1 MHKDERDLLD
11 VLKFELEF
19 VEKGGY
25 GRSPR
30 EPWRPQFI
38 FEDSPTCMN
47 YDCKDGPGP
56 CNDCVLMHWIPDER
70 REEKAAC
77 RHIPLGPSD
86 ETLDALYRYG
96 DQQEIEG
103 AVATWLRATIS
114 QLESQRK
121 SGRPNA
127 SEHSLSS
134 GTPLK
139 GTPLYQQLHPKC
151 ANPGCSASARG
162 SRVAGVRDGNP
173 NNLHVDPGAGRD
185 LISNSQGG
193 ARIAAQIQSW
203 LEPTA
208 WATVAFCHHCQDDF
222 RSRLA
227 ALVRGPPGTSIPYIF
242 RTMRMSKGRVPG
254 SY

>member
-1 MHKDERDLLD
+1 MRSLAQHSAGKNSNYTILSGCLEGISLRISFRVPRPHWCKLDLNLRPPRPERGALSGQRNDN
-11 VLKFELEF
+11 E
-19 VEKGGY
+19 
-25 GRSPR
+25 SPSVFANIQSFR
-30 EPWRPQFI
+30 MGE
-38 FEDSPTCMN
+38 S
-47 YDCKDGPGP
+47 
-56 CNDCVLMHWIPDER
+56 V
-70 REEKAAC
+70 
-77 RHIPLGPSD
+77 
-86 ETLDALYRYG
+86 
-96 DQQEIEG
+96 G
-103 AVATWLRATIS
+103 ADPAWL
-114 QLESQRK
+114 
-121 SGRPNA
+121 
-127 SEHSLSS
+127 
-134 GTPLK
+134 
-139 GTPLYQQLHPKC
+139 
-151 ANPGCSASARG
+151 
-162 SRVAGVRDGNP
+162 GVRDGNP